1 MAQQNRSMTQ
11 LMNKDVEGKRLPQ
24 EYFVEKGAV
33 EKKSDLKL
41 QERIW
46 SFLKSVPELDLS
58 EVEIDISDG
67 VVTLMGTFTD
77 EQIQGRVLHH
87 IMRLD
92 GVRHLNNQS
101 HLLRKHPQKLAFD
114 EP

>member
-1 MAQQNRSMTQ
+1 MAQQNRTMTQ
-11 LMNKDVEGKRLPQ
+11 AVNKDVEGKRLPQ

-33 EKKSDLKL
+33 EKSSDLQL

-58 EVEIDISDG
+58 EVEIDIADG

-87 IMRLD
+87 IMRLA
-92 GVRHLNNQS
+92 GVRQVNNQS
-101 HLLRKHPQKLAFD
+101 HLLKKHPQKLVFD
-114 EP
+114 QP